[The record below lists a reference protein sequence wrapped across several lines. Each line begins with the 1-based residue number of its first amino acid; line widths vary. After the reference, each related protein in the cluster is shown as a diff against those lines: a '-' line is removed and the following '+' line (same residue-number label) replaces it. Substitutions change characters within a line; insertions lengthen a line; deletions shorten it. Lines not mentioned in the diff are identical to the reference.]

1 MFFEPNI
8 SLHKICFKC
17 FDKEGIKLKICLSI
31 QNNFICTLT
40 LNSLFGNLYIMNR
53 KIKIGCNEKI
63 GELFCYDFVKLEY
76 KKLNFI
82 ELNLTIYWK
91 EFFLIILPN
100 IFFNLECKAN
110 INILIKVLFKT
121 FNKYINETYEINIFK
136 EFLKLIKNKF
146 RL

>member
-1 MFFEPNI
+1 M
-8 SLHKICFKC
+8 
-17 FDKEGIKLKICLSI
+17 
-31 QNNFICTLT
+31 
-40 LNSLFGNLYIMNR
+40 
-53 KIKIGCNEKI
+53 
-63 GELFCYDFVKLEY
+63 GELFCYDFIKLGY

-82 ELNLTIYWK
+82 ELNLIIYWR

-136 EFLKLIKNKF
+136 EFLKLMKNKF

>member
-1 MFFEPNI
+1 MFEPKI
-8 SLHKICFKC
+8 VGYKICFKC
-17 FDKEGIKLKICLSI
+17 FSKEGIKFEFYFSVI
-31 QNNFICTLT
+31 NNFIFALT
-40 LNSLFGNLYIMNR
+40 LNSLFGDLYIINR

-82 ELNLTIYWK
+82 ELNLIIYWR

-110 INILIKVLFKT
+110 INILIKVLYKT
-121 FNKYINETYEINIFK
+121 FNKYINEKYEINIFK

>member
-1 MFFEPNI
+1 MKKSESF
-8 SLHKICFKC
+8 
-17 FDKEGIKLKICLSI
+17 
-31 QNNFICTLT
+31 
-40 LNSLFGNLYIMNR
+40 
-53 KIKIGCNEKI
+53 
-63 GELFCYDFVKLEY
+63 FCYNFVKLEY

-82 ELNLTIYWK
+82 ELNLIIYWK

>member
-1 MFFEPNI
+1 M
-8 SLHKICFKC
+8 
-17 FDKEGIKLKICLSI
+17 
-31 QNNFICTLT
+31 
-40 LNSLFGNLYIMNR
+40 YIINR
-53 KIKIGCNEKI
+53 KIKIGYNEKI
-63 GELFCYDFVKLEY
+63 GELFCYDFIKLEY

-82 ELNLTIYWK
+82 ELNLIIYWR

>member
-8 SLHKICFKC
+8 NLHKICFKG
-17 FDKEGIKLKICLSI
+17 FGKEGIKLKICLSI
-31 QNNFICTLT
+31 QNNFICALT
-40 LNSLFGNLYIMNR
+40 LNSLFGDLYIINR
-53 KIKIGCNEKI
+53 KIKIGYNEKI

-82 ELNLTIYWK
+82 ELNLIIYWK

-146 RL
+146 WL

>member
-82 ELNLTIYWK
+82 ELNLIIYWR

>member
-82 ELNLTIYWK
+82 ELNLIIYWK